1 MKLKD
6 INLSPKM
13 ATMTITL
20 VYYDN
25 WCDSNNLWFNVN
37 NGKWA
42 IQHEGNDNLQFSFG
56 AIM

>member
-1 MKLKD
+1 
-6 INLSPKM
+6 M